1 VLEETGLEVSE
12 LSFLTATNS
21 VFDDVKKHY
30 VTIFMACRLGDE
42 GAEPRVSN
50 LNVFKSEAYR
60 GG

>member
-12 LSFLTATNS
+12 LRFLTATNS

-30 VTIFMACRLGDE
+30 VTIFVACTLRDE

-50 LNVFKSEAYR
+50 SNVFLKSKA
-60 GG
+60 